1 MTSSTNIT
9 SYQTK
14 NILLQVNHLV
24 KTYPITG
31 GLLRQ
36 IGSVQAVAGVSLTL
50 HEGETLGLVG
60 ESGCGKSTLGR
71 AIMNLELP
79 SSGEVLFEGENLLN
93 LNKPTMRNKR
103 RDFQMIFQDPF
114 SSLNPKMTVFD
125 LLAEPLKNFR
135 LCTNNNQL
143 RTRVLQLMEDV
154 GLRQDFIHRYP
165 HEFSGGQRQRI
176 SIGRALAAQPKLIVC
191 DEPVSALDVSIQ
203 GQILN
208 LLMDLQAKYSLSYIF
223 ISHDLHVVRFISRR
237 IAVMYLGKIV
247 EIGTTDEIFKSPKHP
262 YTRALLSAAPV
273 PHVNQKRQRIIL
285 SGDVPSPIRP
295 PRGCRFHT
303 RCPYVIDKCKAEPS
317 PQIENFSSS
326 HKVACWRAQ
335 EVFE

>member
-31 GLLRQ
+31 GLLRRQ

-114 SSLNPKMTVFD
+114 SSLNP
-125 LLAEPLKNFR
+125 
-135 LCTNNNQL
+135 
-143 RTRVLQLMEDV
+143 
-154 GLRQDFIHRYP
+154 
-165 HEFSGGQRQRI
+165 
-176 SIGRALAAQPKLIVC
+176 
-191 DEPVSALDVSIQ
+191 
-203 GQILN
+203 
-208 LLMDLQAKYSLSYIF
+208 
-223 ISHDLHVVRFISRR
+223 
-237 IAVMYLGKIV
+237 
-247 EIGTTDEIFKSPKHP
+247 
-262 YTRALLSAAPV
+262 
-273 PHVNQKRQRIIL
+273 
-285 SGDVPSPIRP
+285 
-295 PRGCRFHT
+295 
-303 RCPYVIDKCKAEPS
+303 
-317 PQIENFSSS
+317 
-326 HKVACWRAQ
+326 
-335 EVFE
+335 